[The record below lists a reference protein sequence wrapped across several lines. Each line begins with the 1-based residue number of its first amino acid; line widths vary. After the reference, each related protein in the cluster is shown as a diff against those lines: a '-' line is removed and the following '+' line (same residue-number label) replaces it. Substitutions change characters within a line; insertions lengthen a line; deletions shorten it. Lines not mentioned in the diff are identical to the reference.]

1 VAVREIP
8 VLAMLTLEPAALGAR
23 AAALRDAIG
32 LPEATALVSGS
43 SAVGGGSFP
52 GAVLPTTLVA
62 LQPGASGAASLAL
75 RLRLGSPSVV
85 ARIEGGKVLLDP
97 RTLSEESL
105 PDVAGAVRA
114 ALASQS

>member
-1 VAVREIP
+1 
-8 VLAMLTLEPAALGAR
+8 
-23 AAALRDAIG
+23 
-32 LPEATALVSGS
+32 
-43 SAVGGGSFP
+43 
-52 GAVLPTTLVA
+52 
-62 LQPGASGAASLAL
+62 
-75 RLRLGSPSVV
+75 VV